1 MIRIEQRLRSMQM
14 HDATLSLPIDKRIKS
29 RLKVTLDDGREA
41 GLFLSRGEILRGGD
55 LLQSTEGL
63 VIQVQAAPETV
74 STVHSDNAL
83 ALARACY
90 HLGNRHVPLQIT
102 GSWVRYQ
109 HDHVLDD
116 MVQGL
121 GLVVT
126 VEQAPFEP
134 EAGAYKS
141 GGHSHSHDH
150 SHDHSHNDGHSHAH
164 GDAAGHEHHHDR
176 QHEHQHEH
184 QHDHQHAQD
193 THLQHEH

>member
-1 MIRIEQRLRSMQM
+1 MIRIEQLSAGAAD
-14 HDATLSLPIDKRIKS
+14 HDATLSLPIDLRIKS

-41 GLFLSRGEILRGGD
+41 GLFLPRGQVLRGGD

-63 VIQVQAAPETV
+63 LVRVLAAAETV
-74 STVHSDNAL
+74 STVHSENAL

-102 GSWVRYQ
+102 ATWVRYQ

-116 MVQGL
+116 MVRGL
-121 GLVVT
+121 GLTVT

-141 GGHSHSHDH
+141 ANHSHAHSHEHESSHEHDH
-150 SHDHSHNDGHSHAH
+150 SHHHDDSGGQSHN
-164 GDAAGHEHHHDR
+164 
-176 QHEHQHEH
+176 
-184 QHDHQHAQD
+184 HDHGRPRALAPFLHN
-193 THLQHEH
+193 H